1 MNGEAVQ
8 TPLERELHELHA
20 GLCSALADP
29 TRLMLLYCLAESP
42 HSVSDL
48 SDRLALPQPTTSRHL
63 KILRDRGL
71 VTPQRSGVN
80 VIYSLTDTRL
90 IEALDLLRLVM
101 RDIFDRRA
109 AVVSQTE

>member
-1 MNGEAVQ
+1 MDAH
-8 TPLERELHELHA
+8 LEREVHELHA

-29 TRLMLLYCLAESP
+29 TRLMILYSLSEAP
-42 HSVSDL
+42 HSVNDL
-48 SDRLALPQPTTSRHL
+48 SDHLGLPQPTTSRHL

-71 VTPQRSGVN
+71 VAPQRTGVN

-90 IEALDLLRLVM
+90 IEALDLLRSVM

-109 AVVSQTE
+109 AAVSQAE